1 VNTAYLNQLKA
12 LLSSVALCLFSLSPN
27 AQIIDSVITQETWQ
41 ETLDIES
48 EAGLEFRGGLEYRL
62 EKDLDEEL
70 AKVISADE
78 LGEFSAIE
86 FVHEPGETPRFVA
99 FSDHQGLWIEV
110 EIKLNDGWLSGMTL
124 LRMGVLLDPENKQKA
139 LVDIESVNWHAGTY
153 QLAFENSGKL
163 WTFNKLD
170 DTPEIGYVLK
180 DFHKFPENGIESLT
194 RLPDG
199 RLLAVAEL
207 QSASKRFV
215 SPANLKGHK
224 RSQTRAAWVETK
236 AGSRSFDPLAIE
248 TPDGLSPGGSTTL
261 ANGDVLILFKKFH
274 LLRRINSIAI
284 QRFSAEDFKSQ
295 ALVGG
300 STLLKARSKTRPQ
313 LVLDNMEGISS
324 FQREG
329 ETFVMIASDNNLNWK
344 HQKNRLLLFRLK

>member
-1 VNTAYLNQLKA
+1 VIVALSKRLKA
-12 LLSSVALCLFSLSPN
+12 AFSCVALCLISLPLN
-27 AQIIDSVITQETWQ
+27 AQIIDKVITQEIWQ
-41 ETLDIES
+41 DTLKIETEV
-48 EAGLEFRGGLEYRL
+48 GLEFRGGLEYRL
-62 EKDLDEEL
+62 KKNLDEEL
-70 AKVISADE
+70 ANIISEDE

-86 FVHEPGETPRFVA
+86 FVHQRGETPRFVA

-110 EIKLNDGWLSGMTL
+110 EIKLKNGWLNGMTL
-124 LRMGVLLDPENKQKA
+124 LRMGVLLDPENKHKA
-139 LVDIESVNWHAGTY
+139 LVDIESVNWHEGTY

-163 WTFNKLD
+163 WTFNKLG
-170 DTPEIGYVLK
+170 DTPEIGYVLQ
-180 DFHKFPENGIESLT
+180 DFHNFPENGIESLT

-207 QSASKRFV
+207 QSASKLFV
-215 SPANLKGHK
+215 SPANLKDQK

-236 AGSRSFDPLAIE
+236 AGSRIFDPLAIK

-284 QRFSAEDFKSQ
+284 QRFSAEDFTSQ
-295 ALVGG
+295 ALVAGR
-300 STLLKARSKTRPQ
+300 SLLKVRSKTSPQ